1 MSFWTAVVV
10 LAAIGCVTW
19 LKAQRYRAL
28 GDASGDTRVGFLSRR
43 SEGYDHTAREHELER
58 QVEEMRKR
66 IAVLERIATDEKR
79 GNDLA
84 REIEK
89 LRD

>member
-10 LAAIGCVTW
+10 LFAIACVTW

-28 GDASGDTRVGFLSRR
+28 SDKRADGD
-43 SEGYDHTAREHELER
+43 YDHTAREHELER
-58 QVEEMRKR
+58 EVDAMRKR
-66 IAVLERIATDEKR
+66 IAVLERIATDEQR
-79 GNDLA
+79 GKDLA
-84 REIEK
+84 REIDA

>member
-10 LAAIGCVTW
+10 LFAIGCVTW

-28 GDASGDTRVGFLSRR
+28 GDRKNADAV
-43 SEGYDHTAREHELER
+43 GYDHTAREHELER
-58 QVEEMRKR
+58 EVEAMRKR
-66 IAVLERIATDEKR
+66 IIVLERIATDEKR

-84 REIEK
+84 REIES

>member
-1 MSFWTAVVV
+1 MSFGAVVIA
-10 LAAIGCVTW
+10 LFAIACGTW
-19 LKAQRYRAL
+19 LKTQHYRAL
-28 GDASGDTRVGFLSRR
+28 GGGPDKGRLEADG
-43 SEGYDHTAREHELER
+43 HTAREHELER
-58 QVEEMRKR
+58 EVEAMRAR

-84 REIEK
+84 REIEA

>member
-10 LAAIGCVTW
+10 IFAIACGTWVRSQQYRAIGDR
-19 LKAQRYRAL
+19 KRGR
-28 GDASGDTRVGFLSRR
+28 
-43 SEGYDHTAREHELER
+43 EGWPDGAAREHELER
-58 QVEEMRKR
+58 EVEEMRKR

-84 REIEK
+84 REIES